1 MKTMVLS
8 LGGSLIIPNKPN
20 FKFLDQFKKTLQS
33 NFKKYKFVIVTGGGT
48 LARKYI
54 TVLKKQHKS
63 KKELS
68 IAGIMATR
76 TNARFIMQLF
86 GNKLANDSLPKSMK
100 QVKFALRKNKVVI
113 CGALRYTKDSTS
125 DSTAAT
131 LANYLNAD
139 FINLTNVPGLYT
151 SNPKKNKN
159 AKFIPKISH
168 KAFNKLATKSKFKAG
183 QHFVLDQNA
192 SRIIKKHKIT
202 TYILGENLKNL
213 NNLLKGKKFIGTM
226 IEE

>member
-1 MKTMVLS
+1 MKTIVLS

-68 IAGIMATR
+68 MAGIMATR

-100 QVKFALRKNKVVI
+100 QVKSALRKNKVVI

-168 KAFNKLATKSKFKAG
+168 KAFNNLATKSKFKAG

-192 SRIIKKHKIT
+192 STIIKKHKIT